1 MINSNDI
8 FKIINEG
15 MEKRDR
21 EVSILFS
28 KEGHVSVSVYPYPP
42 EELDISLIMEARS
55 YLGNCLDMN
64 IHLNPHE
71 ASVNILRALACL
83 DKFLKMCREEH

>member
-21 EVSILFS
+21 SINILSNKEGYVSIF
-28 KEGHVSVSVYPYPP
+28 VDPYPP
-42 EELDISLIMEARS
+42 EEIDISLITEAREH
-55 YLGNCLDMN
+55 LGRCLDMN
-64 IHLNPHE
+64 LHLHGDV
-71 ASVNILRALACL
+71 ASVSILRALSCL
-83 DKFLKMCREEH
+83 DRFLKEH

>member
-21 EVSILFS
+21 TVTVLFY
-28 KEGHVSVSVYPYPP
+28 KEGYASVSVDPYPP
-42 EELDISLIMEARS
+42 EEVDISLITEARS
-55 YLGNCLDMN
+55 HLGKCLDTN
-64 IHLNPHE
+64 IRLNGDV
-71 ASVNILRALACL
+71 ACVNILRALSCL
-83 DKFLKMCREEH
+83 DRFLKEY